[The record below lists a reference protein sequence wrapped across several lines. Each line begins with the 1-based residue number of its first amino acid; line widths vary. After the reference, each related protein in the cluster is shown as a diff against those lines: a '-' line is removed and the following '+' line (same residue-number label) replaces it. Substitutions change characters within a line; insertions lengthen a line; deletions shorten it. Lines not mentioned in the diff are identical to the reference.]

1 MAKLVKDSQGRDCTV
16 LEITPEN
23 KESVMELAEI
33 KGYDIDRKYIGYR
46 RIRAVLVP
54 ASQEVH
60 DEIFHEEDNEQKRK
74 RVDGR
79 CLIKDENGK
88 VKRCPERIKNPAFDC
103 VNNPDVPQTIKVS
116 CEGCIYNTL
125 NKPDY
130 TTESLDKSLDNEDDA
145 CEEARA
151 LTTGIMPENECYEKA
166 RIEVLAMI
174 AEKYPDKYERFD
186 LLLAG
191 ENRSATADELG
202 INKSTL
208 YKMSKELKKDLIN
221 LLENLWYLNIVI
233 KNKE

>member
-1 MAKLVKDSQGRDCTV
+1 MAKLVKDSQGRECTI

-23 KESVMELAEI
+23 KKSVMELAEI
-33 KGYDIDRKYIGYR
+33 EGYDIDWKRIGYR
-46 RIRAVLVP
+46 RFRAVLVP
-54 ASQEVH
+54 ASQGVH
-60 DEIFHEEDNEQKRK
+60 DEIFHEEDNEQKRR

-88 VKRCPERIKNPAFDC
+88 IKRCPERINNPDFDR

-116 CEGCIYNTL
+116 CDGCIYNTL

-130 TTESLDKSLDNEDDA
+130 TTESLDKSLDNENDA

-151 LTTGIMPENECYEKA
+151 LTTGIMPEDERYERA

-186 LLLAG
+186 LQLAG
-191 ENRSATADELG
+191 ENRSAAADELG

-208 YKMSKELKKDLIN
+208 YKMPKGLKNDLIN
-221 LLENLWYLNIVI
+221 LLENLWYLDIEI
-233 KNKE
+233 K